1 MSFAEKLL
9 AASQEASPALRCKV
23 GSIFTSSEL
32 TDNDKAALKAA
43 LSVPKYIP
51 TRLTNTQL
59 TKLLRAEGFEISL
72 STLDRH
78 RRGDCVCGSQED

>member
-9 AASQEASPALRCKV
+9 AASQEISPSVRCKI
-23 GSIFTSSEL
+23 GSILTSPPL
-32 TDNDKAALKAA
+32 TDSDKAALKAA
-43 LSVPKYIP
+43 LSVPRHIP
-51 TRLTNTQL
+51 NRLTNTQL

-78 RRGDCVCGSQED
+78 RRGDCVCGSQEN